1 MYKFATRHRW
11 NLRQASIFF
20 ALMALSVSTAKAEPA
35 QVVLPGDSVYPESVT
50 STADGTF
57 YVGSLAGGGIF
68 RVAPGASQADV
79 WIKPGTFGTR
89 SILGVYADEKSQTLW
104 VCSNDLSSLGVAGPS
119 KVPGGWLKGF
129 DLKTGVGKV
138 SARFAGK
145 KNFCNDIVV
154 GKDGS
159 VYVTNSWQPQILK
172 LNPATQKLEVWD
184 SDTLFMPPAKGVGL
198 DGIAFSADG
207 DLYVNTFNEAKLF
220 HIEVKNGKP
229 GAVSQVSASQPLGLP
244 DALRLLG
251 GDAFLMIEGVGKLDR
266 VTFDGNEATIETLKD
281 GLNGPTSLTLRGAT
295 AWVSEGQLQHLSDKP
310 EPKPIL
316 PFRLVPVAIPKP

>member
-1 MYKFATRHRW
+1 MYEFVTRHRW
-11 NLRQASIFF
+11 NLQRASIFL
-20 ALMALSVSTAKAEPA
+20 ALMALSAPAAKGEPA
-35 QVVLPGDSVYPESVT
+35 QIVLPGDSAYPESVT

-57 YVGSLAGGGIF
+57 YVGSLAAGGIF
-68 RVAPGASQADV
+68 HAAPGAGQADV

-89 SILGVYADEKSQTLW
+89 SIFGVYADEKSQTLW
-104 VCSNDLSSLGVAGPS
+104 VCSNDVSSLGIAGPS
-119 KVPGGWLKGF
+119 KVPGAWLKGF
-129 DLKTGVGKV
+129 DLKTGAGKV
-138 SARFAGK
+138 SARFSGK
-145 KNFCNDIVV
+145 KNFCNDIAV
-154 GKDGS
+154 GNDGS

-172 LNPATQKLEVWD
+172 LNPATQKLEVWL
-184 SDTLFMPPAKGVGL
+184 SDPLFNPPAKGVGL

-220 HIEVKNGKP
+220 HVEVKNGKP
-229 GAVSQVSASQPLGLP
+229 GAVGRVSPSQPLELT

-281 GLNGPTSLTLRGAT
+281 GLNGPTSVTLRGAT

-310 EPKPIL
+310 EPKPTL
-316 PFRLVPVAIPKP
+316 RFRLVPVTIPKP